1 MLGYSVF
8 LIFNFY
14 TMKFAWIFLS
24 LFWIVIIL
32 YPQFLAYLIGWFFLF
47 LGLNIILFNFKLGN
61 MKNKWNTDDRWSFF
75 KIWKYKIY
83 K

>member
-1 MLGYSVF
+1 
-8 LIFNFY
+8 
-14 TMKFAWIFLS
+14 MKFVWIFLS
-24 LFWIVIIL
+24 LFWVLIIL

-47 LGLNIILFNFKLGN
+47 LGLNILLFSLKLNNVSSANVDG
-61 MKNKWNTDDRWSFF
+61 RWSFF